1 MVKTANIPAVRI
13 VSTRHVTDL
22 TENVYPGVT
31 RGFMEKGVIKV
42 NVFVFLKHSIYFRI
56 LFLYVFLIFLSK
68 FSFIL

>member
-1 MVKTANIPAVRI
+1 MVETANILAVRI

-42 NVFVFLKHSIYFRI
+42 NVFVFLKLSIYF
-56 LFLYVFLIFLSK
+56 
-68 FSFIL
+68 